1 MAPCCKDDTLVKCG
15 SSAKRP
21 MSWVP
26 QDLRVL
32 GVSSVLFVCWLANVL
47 SFVAET
53 PFGFFCFLSLFSGSA
68 RISEDHLWLYLNLSL

>member
-1 MAPCCKDDTLVKCG
+1 MAPCCKDDTLVKRG

-32 GVSSVLFVCWLANVL
+32 GVSGVWFACWLVSVLSL
-47 SFVAET
+47 VAGT
-53 PFGFFCFLSLFSGSA
+53 YSGFFCFSSLFSGSG
-68 RISEDHLWLYLNLSL
+68 L